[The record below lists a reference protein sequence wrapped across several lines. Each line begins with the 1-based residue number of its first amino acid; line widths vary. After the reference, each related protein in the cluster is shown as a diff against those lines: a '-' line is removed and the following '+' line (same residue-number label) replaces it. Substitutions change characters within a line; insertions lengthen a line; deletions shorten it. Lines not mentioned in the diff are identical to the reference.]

1 MAPITRTCSAVAGAA
16 LLAALAAGPAL
27 ANTAPESL
35 AAYVRGRAADGDGR
49 NAQAAADFA
58 RALQAEP
65 DNGVIAIRAYR
76 AALDTGDTALERR
89 ARAVLEKADVA
100 PGDAALLALAD
111 ALAAGDAPAV
121 RAATARI
128 STGPIDFLAPMVR
141 AWLAFG
147 DDPARALALIEA
159 VPPRSIGARYAQE
172 SRALLLLAAGRT
184 REATIALDT
193 LLAGQ
198 DDATVLRWAAARLL
212 AGQGRDREAAVL
224 KPARG
229 SAVPGAK
236 ADARFGISRL
246 FLALARDLAGDE
258 TAALAI
264 VLARAAHRLA
274 PDDGQTRIVL
284 AEALGR
290 DGATTSALAELDG
303 IAAADPAHAEAQIA
317 RIDLLRR
324 SGETARAQA
333 IAASLSAAPGAGA
346 DDAQRNGE
354 LLMAADRPADAARA
368 FALAIDRAGGAA
380 GWALYLQA
388 GSAHDRAGNW
398 RAALPLVRKAVAL
411 APDQAI
417 ALNYLGYSLLEHDG
431 DVAEA
436 TRLLE
441 RAAALKPGNSAILD
455 SLAWAYFRS
464 GDAARALP
472 LLERA
477 AQDEPADAT
486 IGEHLGDAYWQLG
499 RRYEARYAWAAAG
512 QVAPRDDAQRI
523 AAKISD
529 GLAVD

>member
-1 MAPITRTCSAVAGAA
+1 MAPITRTCSGVAVAA
-16 LLAALAAGPAL
+16 LLAALAMEPAL

-76 AALDTGDTALERR
+76 AALDTGDTGLERR

-111 ALAAGDAPAV
+111 ALEAANEAGV
-121 RAATARI
+121 RAAVARI
-128 STGPIDFLAPMVR
+128 NGGPIDFLSPMVR
-141 AWLAFG
+141 AWLALG
-147 DDPARALALIEA
+147 DDPARAIALIDS
-159 VPPRSIGARYAQE
+159 VPPRSIGVLYARQ
-172 SRALLLLAAGRT
+172 SRALLLIAAGRA

-212 AGQGRDREAAVL
+212 AGQGRDREAAAL

-229 SAVPGAK
+229 GAVPSAK

-274 PDDGQTRIVL
+274 PDDAQTRIVL
-284 AEALGR
+284 AETLGR
-290 DGATTSALAELDG
+290 GGATKAALDELDAV
-303 IAAADPAHAEAQIA
+303 AAGDPAFADAQIA

-324 SGETARAQA
+324 SGETADALA
-333 IAASLSAAPGAGA
+333 IAAKLSAAPGAGA
-346 DDAQRNGE
+346 DDAQRSGE
-354 LLMAADRPADAARA
+354 LLMAADRPADAAKA
-368 FALAIDRAGGAA
+368 FALAIERAGDAA

-388 GSAHDRAGNW
+388 GSAYDRAGDW
-398 RAALPLVRKAVAL
+398 RRAEPLIRKAVAL

-417 ALNYLGYSLLEHDG
+417 ALNYLGYSLLEHGG

-436 TRLLE
+436 TRLIE
-441 RAAALKPGNSAILD
+441 RAAALKPGDAAILD
-455 SLAWAYFRS
+455 SLAWAYFQG

-472 LLERA
+472 LLEQA
-477 AQDEPADAT
+477 AQDEPTDAT
-486 IGEHLGDAYWQLG
+486 IGEHLGDAYWRLG
-499 RRYEARYAWAAAG
+499 RRYEARYAWSAAG
-512 QVAPRDDAQRI
+512 RIAQRDDAQRI